1 MLSRP
6 CVPEPGHFLTAAL
19 ALRQARRALR
29 RSPRG
34 LTATS
39 AAGAGPA
46 QRPRHPGRHPQRP
59 LPGRGLAGLALR
71 WPLPGRGLAGLALRW
86 PRPEASATALR
97 RAPRSAVGPRAP
109 GSPPHVRPGPCGSLF
124 SSHTDTNITPAVGE
138 LSPPECAWG
147 RVGIP
152 CRQILLPAVHELLA
166 LLFSCS
172 IVFVGIAEGP
182 IITPLLL
189 FQSSDTIF
197 LFLLQ

>member
-6 CVPEPGHFLTAAL
+6 CVPEPGRFPTAAP

-46 QRPRHPGRHPQRP
+46 QRPRHPGRHPR
-59 LPGRGLAGLALR
+59 R
-71 WPLPGRGLAGLALRW
+71 PLPGRGLAGLALRW

-124 SSHTDTNITPAVGE
+124 SSHTDTNITPAIGE